1 MGVITKQDAKKFLE
15 MEDRM
20 IDILDYLLAKNI
32 MNAEEHRGI
41 LLGGYFRL
49 VEFLQ
54 KKELLNARQAKEALQ
69 DGFDSLINSLSA

>member
-1 MGVITKQDAKKFLE
+1 MGVMTKTDAKKFLE
-15 MEDRM
+15 LEDRM

-32 MNAEEHRGI
+32 MNSEEHRGI

-49 VEFLQ
+49 VEFLH
-54 KKELLNARQAKEALQ
+54 KKELLNTRQAKEALQ

>member
-1 MGVITKQDAKKFLE
+1 MSVMTKTDANKFLE

-20 IDILDYLLAKNI
+20 IDILDYLLAKKI

-49 VEFLQ
+49 VEFLN
-54 KKELLNARQAKEALQ
+54 KKNIITSKQAKEALQ
-69 DGFDSLINSLSA
+69 DGFDSLINSLSI

>member
-1 MGVITKQDAKKFLE
+1 MSVMTKTDAKKFLE

-20 IDILDYLLAKNI
+20 IDILDFLHAKNI
-32 MNAEEHRGI
+32 MSADEHRGI

-54 KKELLNARQAKEALQ
+54 KKDILNAKQAKEALQ